1 MDVWEGSVTA
11 QDYVVII
18 GALVGLCG
26 AISAAAVAIIKALKE
41 NTAVTVA
48 NTVDRAEKTI
58 ATNEK
63 LDTIVGAVTGTGS
76 GVTVVNVPPPEPP
89 RTD

>member
-1 MDVWEGSVTA
+1 MTA

-48 NTVDRAEKTI
+48 NTIDRAVKTE
-58 ATNEK
+58 ATN
-63 LDTIVGAVTGTGS
+63 AVLSEIGSQVRDIHAGTGTGAP
-76 GVTVVNVPPPEPP
+76 TVVVTAPPPTPP
-89 RTD
+89 PDAP